1 MARTAALIGAGV
13 IGAGWAARFLLS
25 GWDVRVF
32 DIDPGVEGRLGA
44 VLENARR
51 ALPGLSDR
59 PMPPEGALSFHATLS
74 DAVAGADWIQESLP
88 ERLALKRKTYQ
99 KIQAHCREGAVI
111 ASSSAAFTPSALQ
124 GCATRSGQIL
134 LARPFDP
141 VYLLPL
147 VELAASPANPPGL
160 VARAQGVLQGL
171 GMFPLHVRGESGGG
185 IAGRL
190 QQALWREALGL
201 VREGIATPEQIDE
214 AIRMGPGLCWAEM
227 GPFETCR
234 IAAGA
239 AGMRDFI
246 SQIGGSGEAPELT
259 DEVLETLAGPPD
271 APPGRALEQARDTGL
286 VAMLRPLKW
295 ADRGAG
301 AHLNR
306 VDAARPGPEI
316 DITRPIVTSEHAVP
330 LDWTDYN
337 GHMTESRY
345 LQAFADA
352 TDRFMEIIGVDAAYL
367 ASGGSFFTV
376 ETHIRHLMEVHA
388 GAALR
393 VETLCLGA
401 EGKTMHLF
409 HRMYSGGT
417 LLATGEHMLLH
428 VSLKTRRAAP
438 PAPHVAENLAAIA
451 AAHAA
456 LPRPRG
462 VGRAVGQGR

>member
-1 MARTAALIGAGV
+1 MTRAAAIIGAGV

-32 DIDPGVEGRLGA
+32 DTDPEAERRVGA
-44 VLENARR
+44 VLEDARR

-59 PMPPEGALSFHATLS
+59 PLPPEGGLSFPAVLS
-74 DAVAGADWIQESLP
+74 EAVAGAAWIQESLP
-88 ERLALKRKTYQ
+88 ERLALKRKVYQ
-99 KIQAHCREGAVI
+99 KIQAHCRDGAVI
-111 ASSSAAFTPSALQ
+111 ASSSARFTPAALQ
-124 GCATRSGQIL
+124 GCATTPAQIL
-134 LARPFDP
+134 GAHPVDP

-147 VELAASPANPPGL
+147 VELSVSPANPPEM
-160 VARAQGVLQGL
+160 VARAEEVLQGL
-171 GMFPLHVRGESGGG
+171 GMFPLHVTAESEDR
-185 IAGRL
+185 IAERL
-190 QQALWREALGL
+190 EEALWREALGL
-201 VREGIATPEQIDE
+201 VRDGIATPQQIDA
-214 AIRMGPGLCWAEM
+214 AIRMGPGLRWAQM
-227 GPFETCR
+227 GPFETR
-234 IAAGA
+234 GIAA
-239 AGMRDFI
+239 D
-246 SQIGGSGEAPELT
+246 LT
-259 DEVLETLAGPPD
+259 SEPFDEVSEPLAAPPD
-271 APPGRALEQARDTGL
+271 APPGRGLAQTRDAAL
-286 VAMLRPLKW
+286 VAMLRALKW

-306 VDAARPGPEI
+306 VDGARPLPEI
-316 DITRPIVTSEHAVP
+316 DIARPIVTSEHAVP

-352 TDRFMEIIGVDAAYL
+352 TDRFMEIIGVDAEYL

-401 EGKTMHLF
+401 EGKRMHLF
-409 HRMYSGGT
+409 HQIHSGDT

-438 PAPHVAENLAAIA
+438 PAPHVAGRLAEIA

-462 VGRAVGQGR
+462 VGRAVGQGH